1 MKNDTE
7 YMKGFSTVSRRGF
20 YRPEGEMSAGQ
31 TVDMITAVL
40 ALARTRKMQE
50 MLISLTRLSGFDV
63 PGPAFRRWAVRRW
76 AGAAE
81 GVHVAVVARAEH
93 ICPQKTGLLVA
104 AEEGLR
110 AEVCQTEA
118 AALAWLDEASS

>member
-1 MKNDTE
+1 MFNSGITE
-7 YMKGFSTVSRRGF
+7 CT
-20 YRPEGEMSAGQ
+20 SA
-31 TVDMITAVL
+31 D
-40 ALARTRKMQE
+40 
-50 MLISLTRLSGFDV
+50 
-63 PGPAFRRWAVRRW
+63 
-76 AGAAE
+76 
-81 GVHVAVVARAEH
+81 AVVARAEH